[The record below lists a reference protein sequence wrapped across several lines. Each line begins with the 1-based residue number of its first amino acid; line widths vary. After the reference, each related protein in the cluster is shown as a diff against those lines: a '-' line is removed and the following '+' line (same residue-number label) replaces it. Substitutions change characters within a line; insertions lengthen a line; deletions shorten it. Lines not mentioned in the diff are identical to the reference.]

1 MLLSVS
7 PLLGSA
13 PVGSAPEE
21 MLQPPVLVAQCAV
34 PEASPPV
41 FAGSVPAGSVPVG
54 SAPDE
59 VLHPPVLVAQCAEP
73 EASPPV
79 FAGSVPAGAPV
90 VPVVSPLM
98 VDVCPVESVAQV
110 PVPVWHPA

>member
-1 MLLSVS
+1 VLESVLESALLPPYRPFWSVYRS
-7 PLLGSA
+7 QRFPRS
-13 PVGSAPEE
+13 V
-21 MLQPPVLVAQCAV
+21 PPQVL
-34 PEASPPV
+34 
-41 FAGSVPAGSVPVG
+41 SVPAGSVPVG

-90 VPVVSPLM
+90 VPVVSPLV
-98 VDVCPVESVAQV
+98 VDVCPVESVSQV